1 VSRRVRW
8 IALLASIATI
18 ATVVGFAAAV
28 LVLVVLQA
36 VLPPFQQS
44 DDDALRELVPAV
56 LAYLAWSA
64 AAIVTLA
71 LGWRRIRRYR

>member
-8 IALLASIATI
+8 IALLVSLATI
-18 ATVVGFAAAV
+18 ATVVGFVAAV
-28 LVLVVLQA
+28 LVLVVVEA
-36 VLPPFQQS
+36 VLPGSRPS
-44 DDDALRELVPAV
+44 EGDTLRAFVPAV
-56 LAYLAWSA
+56 LAYVTWSS